1 MLLSKSRCICNQCT
15 RNYNSLRRKV
25 QAQLPHEK
33 IAPVTAKLGKPQL
46 DAWRSLL
53 RGQALVLEQVERDFS
68 AAGLPPLGWYDVL
81 TELDKAP
88 GGRLRIHELADA
100 VILSRSGL
108 SRLLD
113 RIESAGLLRREPC
126 KDDRR
131 GAFATIT
138 PAGRKTLDQM
148 WPVYERCLAEHFGPQ
163 LGQDDARTLT
173 AALEAVARSVRG

>member
-1 MLLSKSRCICNQCT
+1 M
-15 RNYNSLRRKV
+15 SLKK
-25 QAQLPHEK
+25 Q
-33 IAPVTAKLGKPQL
+33 QL

-53 RGQALVLEQVERDFS
+53 RGQALVVEQVERELT

-88 GGRLRIHELADA
+88 ERRLRIHELADA

-113 RIESAGLLRREPC
+113 RLETAGLLRREPC
-126 KDDRR
+126 EDDRR
-131 GAFATIT
+131 GAYVVIT
-138 PAGRKTLDQM
+138 TEGQEMLSRM

-163 LGQDDARTLT
+163 VGSSEARTIRS
-173 AALEAVARSVRG
+173 ALDAVAESVRAARRSN